1 MSFDP
6 KTLSLYSHEPG
17 VYLMKDANGVVL
29 YVGKAKNL
37 RARIKQYFAKG
48 RDSRE
53 MVPYL
58 TAQVDRVD
66 TIIALTEK
74 DALIL
79 ENTLI
84 KKHKPKYNILLK
96 DDKSFIGLILTKH
109 KWPRLSLVR
118 YKANTKPEGTYF
130 GPYTNALA
138 ARQTYDLLLKL
149 FPLRQCSDGELANR
163 VRPCL
168 LYDIKRCVAPCVNLC
183 SEQEYHEHVESITK
197 LLRGKNKQVFEEL
210 EKQMF
215 QAAENLQFEKAE
227 EFKRLISQIKQT
239 IEGKHIDN
247 PEAKDAD
254 ALGIYQEAEVTMIA
268 LLMFRDGKIVGS
280 EHFSFHFIASD
291 ASEIISS
298 FILQHYK
305 LLSKYPRE
313 ILISCPISEIKMHEE
328 IVSENASHKVTI
340 IYPQKGRKR
349 DLALMAEKNAQALFI
364 REQDKRS
371 LKEKMLLDL
380 AETLQLRSFPRR
392 VECFDTSNI
401 SGTDPVASLVS
412 FTHGELDKSRLR
424 LFKIR
429 DRADDYSAM
438 KEVIWRHLS
447 KEKEKGDFCDLLVI
461 DGGKGQLG
469 IAQEV
474 LSELGIIS
482 IDLIAL
488 TKEDAR
494 HDKGLTQ
501 ERVFIPGRKDPIIID
516 PKSPMLFFLQKVRDE
531 AHKRAIEYHR
541 KRRAKRTLSSE
552 LDDVPGIGPLKK
564 KRLLI
569 TFGSIK
575 AIKAASKE
583 ELEKVQGITK
593 KDVENLYR
601 L

>member
-1 MSFDP
+1 
-6 KTLSLYSHEPG
+6 
-17 VYLMKDANGVVL
+17 
-29 YVGKAKNL
+29 
-37 RARIKQYFAKG
+37 
-48 RDSRE
+48 
-53 MVPYL
+53 
-58 TAQVDRVD
+58 
-66 TIIALTEK
+66 
-74 DALIL
+74 
-79 ENTLI
+79 
-84 KKHKPKYNILLK
+84 
-96 DDKSFIGLILTKH
+96 
-109 KWPRLSLVR
+109 
-118 YKANTKPEGTYF
+118 
-130 GPYTNALA
+130 
-138 ARQTYDLLLKL
+138 
-149 FPLRQCSDGELANR
+149 
-163 VRPCL
+163 
-168 LYDIKRCVAPCVNLC
+168 
-183 SEQEYHEHVESITK
+183 
-197 LLRGKNKQVFEEL
+197 
-210 EKQMF
+210 
-215 QAAENLQFEKAE
+215 
-227 EFKRLISQIKQT
+227 
-239 IEGKHIDN
+239 
-247 PEAKDAD
+247 
-254 ALGIYQEAEVTMIA
+254 
-268 LLMFRDGKIVGS
+268 MFRDGKIVGS